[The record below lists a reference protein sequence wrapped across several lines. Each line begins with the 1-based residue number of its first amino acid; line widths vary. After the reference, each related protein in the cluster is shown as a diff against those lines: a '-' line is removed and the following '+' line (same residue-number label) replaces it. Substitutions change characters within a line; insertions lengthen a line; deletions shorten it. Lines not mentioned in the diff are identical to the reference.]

1 MTSYLKLHLEVF
13 RIMKDR
19 IIEVLA
25 KQLRMDPSEINEN
38 SNIMED
44 LGADSLD
51 LVEILMTLE
60 SEMGITIS
68 DEDAL
73 TLKTVGDCAEYLER
87 VLGDK

>member
-1 MTSYLKLHLEVF
+1 
-13 RIMKDR
+13 MKDR

-25 KQLRMDPSEINEN
+25 KQLRLDPSEINEN

-60 SEMGITIS
+60 SEMGIIIS

-73 TLKTVGDCAEYLER
+73 TLKTVGDVAVYLER
-87 VLGDK
+87 ITGDK

>member
-1 MTSYLKLHLEVF
+1 
-13 RIMKDR
+13 MKDR

-25 KQLRMDPSEINEN
+25 KQLRIDPSEINEN

-60 SEMGITIS
+60 SEMGIVIS

-73 TLKTVGDCAEYLER
+73 TLKTVGDVEVYLNR

>member
-1 MTSYLKLHLEVF
+1 MRDKV
-13 RIMKDR
+13 ID
-19 IIEVLA
+19 VLA
-25 KQLRMDPSEINEN
+25 KQLRIDPSEINDN

-51 LVEILMTLE
+51 LVEILMVLE

-73 TLKTVGDCAEYLER
+73 TLKTVGDCVDYLER
-87 VLGDK
+87 INGDK

>member
-1 MTSYLKLHLEVF
+1 
-13 RIMKDR
+13 MKER

-25 KQLRMDPSEINEN
+25 KQLRLDPSEINEN
-38 SNIMED
+38 SNILED

-60 SEMGITIS
+60 SEMGIVIS

-73 TLKTVGDCAEYLER
+73 TLKTVGDVAAYLER
-87 VLGDK
+87 VTGE

>member
-1 MTSYLKLHLEVF
+1 
-13 RIMKDR
+13 MKER

-25 KQLRMDPSEINEN
+25 KQLRIDPSEINEN

-60 SEMGITIS
+60 SEMGIVIS

-73 TLKTVGDCAEYLER
+73 TLKTVGDVTVYLER
-87 VLGDK
+87 VTGDK

>member
-1 MTSYLKLHLEVF
+1 
-13 RIMKDR
+13 MKDR

-25 KQLRMDPSEINEN
+25 KQLRIDPSEINEN
-38 SNIMED
+38 SNILED

-60 SEMGITIS
+60 SEMGIVIS

-73 TLKTVGDCAEYLER
+73 TLKTVGDVAAYLER
-87 VLGDK
+87 VTGE